1 MPRGKKSTAP
11 RRRPSA
17 SGDAWNRND
26 EKLYGIMG
34 GKDKTKYAEDQA
46 TYRQFGRT
54 YGGPTDAVS
63 VGERKRREAG
73 NFSFGEKPKKRA
85 ITAKEAK
92 AIAGKR
98 INPLSPMM
106 SRSAQSKRMT
116 KQAQTIAMDKV
127 KKKRAV
133 SADSK
138 RKTGQAID
146 MLGKKKAAPS
156 KPPKRSSRRG
166 IPKERQR
173 RGQ

>member
-1 MPRGKKSTAP
+1 
-11 RRRPSA
+11 
-17 SGDAWNRND
+17 
-26 EKLYGIMG
+26 
-34 GKDKTKYAEDQA
+34 
-46 TYRQFGRT
+46 
-54 YGGPTDAVS
+54 
-63 VGERKRREAG
+63 
-73 NFSFGEKPKKRA
+73 
-85 ITAKEAK
+85 
-92 AIAGKR
+92 
-98 INPLSPMM
+98 MM